1 MGSGESSAPSREP
14 RIDTRCC
21 YDDLAVYKVESHYA
35 PSVFGSGLLTLN
47 TIHPVIITQDVLP
60 NNFSSSQTGHTDCG
74 PPEPFATN
82 AVNPAE
88 ICVFRI

>member
-1 MGSGESSAPSREP
+1 MGSDESSAPSREP

-21 YDDLAVYKVESHYA
+21 YDELAVYKVETHYT

-47 TIHPVIITQDVLP
+47 TIHPVIITQGVLP
-60 NNFSSSQTGHTDCG
+60 NNFFPVQTDHTDYG
-74 PPEPFATN
+74 PPEPFAIN
-82 AVNPAE
+82 AVNTAE